1 MASLLELLFYP
12 LTKESG
18 SQMKMREVKLK
29 NVALHSSHLFPS
41 VMYEAIG
48 KVVLSIFFPK
58 LISFTEKAAHDEA

>member
-1 MASLLELLFYP
+1 
-12 LTKESG
+12 
-18 SQMKMREVKLK
+18 MKMREVKLK